1 MAEGPEGRSPPAAG
15 SEARRMLRTL
25 AEGKRYEEYVEGQLR
40 EMRVCALCERVY
52 YRRKPMKKIGARF
65 VCIDCLREL
74 KETLD
79 TLDRWEE
86 MSILNEQI
94 EKKVHGALKR

>member
-1 MAEGPEGRSPPAAG
+1 MAEGPEGASTASSSPDP
-15 SEARRMLRTL
+15 RRMLRTL
-25 AEGKRYEEYVEGQLR
+25 AEGKRFEDYVEGQLR

-52 YRRKPMKKIGARF
+52 YRRKPMKKIGVRF

-86 MSILNEQI
+86 MSALNEQI